1 MQELRPIETEETGD
15 PRVLLERWR
24 EQLLRPLLLFSAL
37 VATPNVVFLAWQLH
51 DQGLTAAP
59 YCAGAVLLLVWWA
72 GLSGGLSPRARLGAA
87 LALLYGT
94 SAFSAL
100 SLGVGGG
107 GVLGLLGFVA
117 FCALVLGA
125 RAAFGA
131 GLVALATIVL
141 CALGFQSG
149 LLAEPPA
156 TVFDSSNPWNWARL
170 SSFGAAI
177 MATSMGSGV
186 FLLRKLSE
194 TLSQRTVLLTR
205 LREEAEERGRTSLAL
220 DEAQKRLVHAHKLEA
235 VGRLAGSVAHDFN
248 NTLTVILSYAELLKS
263 RAGAEPSIADL
274 IEPIVQAAEQGGELS
289 RQLLTFSRKQIV
301 KPRVLDVRQVVSTT
315 ERTLSRLVP
324 SGIRVHAN
332 RTDDELCVR
341 IDPTLLQQAVL
352 NLALNARDAMPNG
365 GDLHLE
371 ASAVDITDDQGL
383 PLVAGPYVAV
393 RVRDTGTGMTDDTLA
408 RLFEPF
414 FTTKEPG
421 LGTGLGL
428 ANVRETSAAVGGH
441 VHVASK
447 LGEGSELTVY
457 LPRVDARASG
467 VETRSPDGQ
476 QRPATILVVDD
487 EPQIREVIG
496 AILRES
502 GYVVHV
508 AGTGKQAIEL
518 MRTERIDLLCV
529 DIVMPDMPGGKLID
543 TLREMDTALRV
554 LVCSA
559 YGTDESIARR
569 IARGDLQLLTKPFA
583 RKGLLDAVERALGSQ
598 ARPSPVPSPAAG

>member
-1 MQELRPIETEETGD
+1 
-15 PRVLLERWR
+15 VL
-24 EQLLRPLLLFSAL
+24 
-37 VATPNVVFLAWQLH
+37 VLAWQLREH
-51 DQGLTAAP
+51 GVSAAP
-59 YCAGAVLLLVWWA
+59 YGAAVMLLLVWWA
-72 GLSGGLSPRARLGAA
+72 GLSANLPARVRLGAA
-87 LALLYGT
+87 LTLFYGT
-94 SAFSAL
+94 SLFSAL
-100 SLGVGGG
+100 TLGVSGGG
-107 GVLGLLGFVA
+107 ILGLLGFVA
-117 FCALVLGA
+117 FCALARGM
-125 RAAFGA
+125 RAAMGA
-131 GLVALATIVL
+131 GVLALCTIAL
-141 CALGFQSG
+141 CALGFESG
-149 LLAEPPA
+149 MLQAPPPA
-156 TVFDSSNPWNWARL
+156 MSDSADPWNWARL
-170 SSFGAAI
+170 SSFGIAI
-177 MATSMGSGV
+177 MAASLGSGV
-186 FLLRKLSE
+186 FLLRKLSD

-205 LREEAEERGRTSLAL
+205 LREEAEEQGRTSLAL

-301 KPRVLDVRQVVSTT
+301 KPRVLDVRQVLSTT

-324 SGIRVHAN
+324 PGIRVHAP
-332 RTDDELCVR
+332 RSEDELCVR

-365 GDLHLE
+365 GDLYLE
-371 ASAVDITDDQGL
+371 ANAVEISEDQGL
-383 PLVAGPYVAV
+383 PLLAGPYVAV
-393 RVRDTGTGMTDDTLA
+393 RVRDTGTGMTEDTLA
-408 RLFEPF
+408 RIFEPF

-428 ANVRETSAAVGGH
+428 ANVLETTAANAGH

-447 LGEGSELTVY
+447 LGEGSELTMY
-457 LPRVDARASG
+457 LPRADARASG
-467 VETRSPDGQ
+467 VETRSADAQ

-508 AGTGKQAIEL
+508 AGTGKHAIDL
-518 MRTERIDLLCV
+518 MRTERVDLLCV

-543 TLREMDTALRV
+543 TLREMDPSLRV

-559 YGTDESIARR
+559 YGTDESIGRR

-583 RKGLLDAVERALGSQ
+583 RKGLLDAVERALGSN
-598 ARPSPVPSPAAG
+598 ARPNPMPSPAAN